1 FTRVIVAPCHRTDV
15 DAARYRVRI
24 LTARNARRLSLELDP
39 GGDIVQVGTDLGLL
53 TRPHRRSTLT
63 LAPAERADVV
73 IDFSEHSPG
82 SSVELVNRIG
92 DGGMA
97 KVMRFDVARRAGD
110 DSQVPE
116 RLSTID
122 PIDPSRVERTR
133 DFHLAL
139 GSRVAPGDGHGSH
152 GSGGAQGSPLAMWS
166 INGRTYEPG
175 VDLFEARRGTVE
187 RWRITT
193 DVHHPVHAHLVG
205 FQVQQ
210 DGAPAW

>member
-1 FTRVIVAPCHRTDV
+1 RTLVLTDRSFGEDAQLLYPMTEHGIERRYHGGLLGDCMLVNGAPWPRTDV

-24 LTARNARRLSLELDP
+24 LNACNARRLSLALDP

-97 KVMRFDVARRAGD
+97 KVMRFDV
-110 DSQVPE
+110 
-116 RLSTID
+116 D
-122 PIDPSRVERTR
+122 PVDQL
-133 DFHLAL
+133 D
-139 GSRVAPGDGHGSH
+139 
-152 GSGGAQGSPLAMWS
+152 GGA
-166 INGRTYEPG
+166 R
-175 VDLFEARRGTVE
+175 
-187 RWRITT
+187 
-193 DVHHPVHAHLVG
+193 
-205 FQVQQ
+205 
-210 DGAPAW
+210 